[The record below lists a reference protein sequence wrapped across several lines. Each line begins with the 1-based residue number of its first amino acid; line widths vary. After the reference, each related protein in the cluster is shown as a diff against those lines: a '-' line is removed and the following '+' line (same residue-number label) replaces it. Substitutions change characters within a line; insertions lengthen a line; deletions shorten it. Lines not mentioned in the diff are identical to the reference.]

1 MKSMSRLPWYYLQ
14 IYVYLKD
21 EDTKKQFITDA
32 VAQGYHFSDYS
43 IISKESDCCSYYRI
57 MPDLTIRDIVG
68 WAGNMMVKNL
78 PLNEVDNCRLLIDYK
93 HFLSFSAQNAM

>member
-93 HFLSFSAQNAM
+93 HFLSFIAQNAM